1 MISNINDYFESDYEF
16 YLDKVSYIHKQK
28 TSSTDEYSLN
38 CNDRLEAKE
47 ISDEK
52 LQVSVSRSLVFDPDD
67 LYSISVTFV
76 AVLKYNM
83 AKKDEL
89 KNLSDDLSRDLLA
102 HGQFFMS
109 NIMARISLL
118 ISEITSSY
126 GQPGVITPPAMTLVK

>member
-1 MISNINDYFESDYEF
+1 MLNNINEYFESDYDF

-28 TSSTDEYSLN
+28 TTSTDEYKLN

-47 ISDEK
+47 ISDDR
-52 LQVSVSRSLVFDPDD
+52 LQVSVTRSLVFDPDD

-76 AVLKYNM
+76 AVLKYKM
-83 AKKDEL
+83 DKKDEL
-89 KNLSDDLSRDLLA
+89 KSLSDDLSRDLLA
-102 HGQFFMS
+102 YGQFFMS

-126 GQPGVITPPAMTLVK
+126 GQPGVITPPAMSLIK